1 MDERNLTG
9 SDVEVTSSTR
19 GERTD
24 TVELP
29 RSLVE
34 RVEARL
40 DHSEFDTPDEYVT
53 YVVEE
58 VVGRVE
64 AAPDAER
71 TSSVDRAE
79 IENRL
84 RSLGYL
90 N

>member
-1 MDERNLTG
+1 MDERNLTE
-9 SDVEVTSSTR
+9 SDVEVTSPTR

-64 AAPDAER
+64 AATDTER
-71 TSSVDRAE
+71 TSSVDQVE

-84 RSLGYL
+84 KSLGYL

>member
-1 MDERNLTG
+1 MDERNLTE
-9 SDVEVTSSTR
+9 SDVEVTSPTR
-19 GERTD
+19 GGRMD

-64 AAPDAER
+64 VASDVER
-71 TSSVDRAE
+71 ASTVDRAE

-84 RSLGYL
+84 KSLGYL
-90 N
+90 D